1 MKNLVRISLFNI
13 LFAILASSAAGQT
26 VPPTE
31 KRVIEVTGSAE
42 ALITPNEFTF
52 KITLVERVDG
62 KKKITIEDQEE
73 ALKRELAAIGVEV
86 QKDLTVF
93 DLTSVYVRQRR
104 LKDTLASK
112 DYRLKIRDLD
122 KVGKLQDVADR
133 NNISRLDLI
142 DSTHTELIRFRKET
156 KMEAIRAAKMKAEY
170 LLGAIGE
177 RVGKPVFVREV
188 DEENNSGFYRANANI
203 SSNSQSNVFVQDGQ
217 STPSTNSLNISQIK
231 LRFEI
236 FARFEIE

>member
-1 MKNLVRISLFNI
+1 MKTTIFLILISAI
-13 LFAILASSAAGQT
+13 SAFAQT
-26 VPPTE
+26 TAPDN
-31 KRVIEVTGSAE
+31 RRLIEVTGSAE
-42 ALITPNEFTF
+42 TLITPNEFTF
-52 KITLVERVDG
+52 KITLFERVDG
-62 KKKITIEDQEE
+62 KKKLTIEDQEE
-73 ALKRELAAIGVEV
+73 ALKRELAAIGVDV

-93 DLTSVYVRQRR
+93 DLSSVYVRQRR

-112 DYRLKIRDLD
+112 DYRLKVRDLE

-133 NNISRLDLI
+133 LNIARLDLI
-142 DSTHTELIRFRKET
+142 ESTHTELPRFRKET

-177 RVGKPVFVREV
+177 KVGKPVFVREV
-188 DEENNSGFYRANANI
+188 DDDSNSGYYRANL
-203 SSNSQSNVFVQDGQ
+203 SMNSQSNVVVDGP
-217 STPSTNSLNISQIK
+217 SAPSTTGLNITQIR

>member
-1 MKNLVRISLFNI
+1 MKTTIFLILIYAISA
-13 LFAILASSAAGQT
+13 FAQT
-26 VPPTE
+26 PAPDN
-31 KRVIEVTGSAE
+31 RRLIEVTGSAE
-42 ALITPNEFTF
+42 TLITPNEFTF

-73 ALKRELAAIGVEV
+73 GLKRELAAIGVDV
-86 QKDLTVF
+86 QKELTVF
-93 DLTSVYVRQRR
+93 DLSSVYVRQRR

-112 DYRLKIRDLD
+112 DYRLKVRDLE

-133 NNISRLDLI
+133 LNIARLDLI
-142 DSTHTELIRFRKET
+142 ESTHTELPRFRRET

-177 RVGKPVFVREV
+177 KVGKPVFVREA
-188 DEENNSGFYRANANI
+188 DDDNSGYYRANL
-203 SSNSQSNVFVQDGQ
+203 SMNSQSNVIVDGLNV
-217 STPSTNSLNISQIK
+217 PSATGLNITQIK

>member
-1 MKNLVRISLFNI
+1 MKTTIFLILIYAISA
-13 LFAILASSAAGQT
+13 FAQT
-26 VPPTE
+26 PAPDN
-31 KRVIEVTGSAE
+31 RRLIEVTGSAE
-42 ALITPNEFTF
+42 TLITPNEFTF

-73 ALKRELAAIGVEV
+73 GLKRELAAIGVDV
-86 QKDLTVF
+86 QKELTVF
-93 DLTSVYVRQRR
+93 DLSSVYVRQRR

-112 DYRLKIRDLD
+112 DYRLKVRDLE

-133 NNISRLDLI
+133 LNIARLDLI
-142 DSTHTELIRFRKET
+142 ESTHTELPRFRRET

-177 RVGKPVFVREV
+177 KVGKPVFVREV
-188 DEENNSGFYRANANI
+188 DDDNSGYYRANL
-203 SSNSQSNVFVQDGQ
+203 SMNSQSNVIVDGLNV
-217 STPSTNSLNISQIK
+217 PSATGLNITQIK

>member
-1 MKNLVRISLFNI
+1 MKSTITVI
-13 LFAILASSAAGQT
+13 LLLAASVLAQT
-26 VPPTE
+26 QATDNR
-31 KRVIEVTGSAE
+31 RVIEVTGSAE
-42 ALITPNEFTF
+42 TLITPNEFTF

-73 ALKRELAAIGVEV
+73 ALKRELAAIGIDV

-93 DLTSVYVRQRR
+93 DITSVYVRQRR
-104 LKDTLASK
+104 LKDTLGSK
-112 DYRLKIRDLD
+112 DYRLKINDINKLD
-122 KVGKLQDVADR
+122 KLQDLADR
-133 NNISRLDLI
+133 LNIARLDLI
-142 DSTHTELIRFRKET
+142 DSTHTELTRFRKET

-177 RVGKPVFVREV
+177 RAGKPVYIREV
-188 DEENNSGFYRANANI
+188 ENSDTYEI
-203 SSNSQSNVFVQDGQ
+203 SNFRTGSLNSNSNLRLTPNQSQTSEPQ
-217 STPSTNSLNISQIK
+217 ALNITQIK